1 MRSLI
6 KRLIATTVAACIVL
20 TAAPTLLPGATRA
33 LATTTR
39 SFMVASTPAGA
50 AAGSD
55 VSFAL
60 DADRIAGAFL
70 QPSGN
75 PTIDLLRYALVAW
88 FALGVLGFVRD
99 TLFLAFALGP
109 RRRRAR

>member
-6 KRLIATTVAACIVL
+6 RRLILTTVAACIVL
-20 TAAPTLLPGATRA
+20 TAAPTLLPGATGA
-33 LATTTR
+33 LTTTMR
-39 SFMVASTPAGA
+39 SFMVASAPAGA
-50 AAGSD
+50 VAQPE

-99 TLFLAFALGP
+99 TLFLAFAFGP